1 MNEKIVIVGQP
12 NSGKSSLFNALTG
25 LDQTVGNW
33 PGVTVEKKEGFFYID
48 GEKYDVVDLPGLYGL
63 TPTSLD
69 EKISL
74 DFLLNSSPSLIVN
87 ILDGSNLERSLFL
100 SLQLFFLDIPIIF
113 FINKTDVAKNKGIK
127 IDEEKLKKIFSCDII
142 FGSVKNGEGIE
153 DLKKSIKNNI
163 HKKICETKYFKVSDK
178 IYSHIEKISEILIKY
193 KEFEHH
199 PKFFALKMIEDD
211 KNFSPPIVKA
221 LDSDDL
227 SKIKKNVEDLYRDFK
242 KGDFLTLDWF
252 YSLSRGIVG
261 EVTKREF
268 YDKKSLTE
276 EIDNTLLNR
285 FFSIPIFLITFFII
299 FFLTFFFGD
308 IFSKLISIFFET
320 VSRNLSKIL
329 EKGFMFSFLTE
340 GIIGGL
346 GSVITLIPYIFF
358 MYFFLGFLEDTGY
371 LARVVFIMDRFM
383 HKIGL
388 HGKSFIS
395 LILGFGCS
403 VPAVL
408 STRVLDTRK
417 DRLKTI
423 LIIPFIPCSSRL
435 TVLIFLGAILFG
447 KFDFLIIFILFL
459 LSIIFAI
466 FSGFIFDRFLL
477 KEASEGLIMEL
488 PDYHLPTLKNL
499 LLNSYFKVKDFI
511 KRAGTL
517 IFLITVIIFLLSY
530 FPKDVDGGFIKIG
543 GEKITFLFRP
553 LGFDVERTVSLITG
567 FFAKES
573 VVSTLGVLYK
583 GEQLEKVVETRWG
596 KTDGF
601 VFLLFLMIYLPCIAT
616 AIVIKQE
623 TGSFFYLFGIIAYSV
638 IFAYIISFIV
648 RYILIMV
655 V

>member
-33 PGVTVEKKEGFFYID
+33 PGVTVEKKEGFLFID
-48 GEKYDVVDLPGLYGL
+48 GERYEVVDLPGLYGL

-74 DFLLNSSPSLIVN
+74 DFLLESSPSLIVN

-113 FINKTDVAKNKGIK
+113 FVNKMDVAKSKGIK
-127 IDEEKLKKIFSCDII
+127 IDEKKLKEIFSCDIV
-142 FGSVKNGEGIE
+142 FGSVKNGEGLDE
-153 DLKKSIKNNI
+153 LKESIKNNI

-178 IYSHIEKISEILIKY
+178 IYSYIEKISEILIKY

-199 PKFFALKMIEDD
+199 PKFFALKIIEDD
-211 KNFSPPIVKA
+211 GNFSPYIFKI
-221 LDSDDL
+221 LDSVDL
-227 SKIKKNVEDLYRDFK
+227 SKIKKNVEELYKDFK
-242 KGDFLTLDWF
+242 KRDFLTLDWF
-252 YSLSRGIVG
+252 YSLSRGITG
-261 EVTKREF
+261 EVTKREI

-285 FFSIPIFLITFFII
+285 FFSIPIFLITFLFI

-308 IFSKLISIFFET
+308 IFSKIFSIFFET
-320 VSRNLSKIL
+320 VSTYLSKIF
-329 EKGFMFSFLTE
+329 EKGFLLSFFTE
-340 GIIGGL
+340 GLIGGL

-408 STRVLDTRK
+408 STRVLDTPK
-417 DRLKTI
+417 DRIKTI

-435 TVLIFLGAILFG
+435 TVLIFLGAIIFG
-447 KFDFLIIFILFL
+447 KFDFLIIFVLFV
-459 LSIIFAI
+459 LSLIFAI
-466 FSGFIFDRFLL
+466 FSGFVFDKFIL
-477 KEASEGLIMEL
+477 KEKSEGLIMEL

-517 IFLITVIIFLLSY
+517 IFLITVIVFLLSY
-530 FPKDVDGGFIKIG
+530 FPQNVDGGFIRIG

-583 GEQLEKVVETRWG
+583 GEQLEKVIKTEWG
-596 KTDGF
+596 RIDGF

-616 AIVIKQE
+616 AIVIRQE
-623 TGSFFYLFGIIAYSV
+623 TGSYFYLSGIIVYSV
-638 IFAYIISFIV
+638 FFAYIISFIV
-648 RYILIMV
+648 RHFLMLIF
-655 V
+655 

>member
-320 VSRNLSKIL
+320 VSKNLSKIL

>member
-1 MNEKIVIVGQP
+1 MSEKIVVVGQP

-33 PGVTVEKKEGFFYID
+33 PGVTVEKKEGFFFID
-48 GEKYDVVDLPGLYGL
+48 GEKYEVVDLPGLYGL

-74 DFLLNSSPSLIVN
+74 DFLLKSSPSLIVN

-113 FINKTDVAKNKGIK
+113 FVNKTDVAKSKGIK

-142 FGSVKNGEGIE
+142 FGSVKNGEGIDE
-153 DLKKSIKNNI
+153 LKKSIKNNI

-178 IYSHIEKISEILIKY
+178 IYSYIEKIAECLIKY
-193 KEFEHH
+193 KEFEQH
-199 PKFFALKMIEDD
+199 PKFFSLKIIEDD
-211 KNFSPPIVKA
+211 KNFSPYILA
-221 LDSDDL
+221 TLDSDDL
-227 SKIKKNVEDLYRDFK
+227 TKIKKSIEDLYKDFK
-242 KGDFLTLDWF
+242 KKDFLTLDWF
-252 YSLSRGIVG
+252 YSLSRGIAG
-261 EVTKREF
+261 EVTQREF
-268 YDKKSLTE
+268 SDKKSLTE

-285 FFSIPIFLITFFII
+285 FFSIPIFLVTFLLI

-308 IFSKLISIFFET
+308 IFSKIISVFFDT
-320 VSRNLSKIL
+320 ISSNLSKIIG
-329 EKGFMFSFLTE
+329 KGFVLSFLTE
-340 GIIGGL
+340 GVVGGL

-358 MYFFLGFLEDTGY
+358 MYFFLGLLEDTGY

-408 STRVLDTRK
+408 STRVLDTPK
-417 DRLKTI
+417 DRIKTI

-447 KFDFLIIFILFL
+447 KFDFLIIFVLFL
-459 LSIIFAI
+459 LSIIFAT
-466 FSGFIFDRFLL
+466 FSGFVFDRFLL
-477 KEASEGLIMEL
+477 KETSEGLIMEL

-499 LLNSYFKVKDFI
+499 LLNSYFKVKDFL

-530 FPKDVDGGFIKIG
+530 FPQGIDGGFIKIG

-583 GEQLEKVVETRWG
+583 GEQLEKVIETKWG
-596 KTDGF
+596 RIDGF

-623 TGSFFYLFGIIAYSV
+623 TGSYFYLLGIVVYSV
-638 IFAYIISFIV
+638 FFAYIISLV
-648 RYILIMV
+648 TRYLLILIL
-655 V
+655 